1 MMRGESMINVRTDLA
16 VEANED
22 YKKVHKREIDGV
34 IINEEEGESAK
45 ITEVKITN
53 KEGSV
58 KLGKPIGNYI
68 TIDMPELTMYDGE
81 IMDDVSEIV
90 GKYIRKLVNMD
101 SEKTGLVVGLGNRQV
116 TPDALGPKVTDSI
129 MVTRHLKE
137 VMPEAIDDDV
147 RPVCTIAPGVL
158 GITGIETV
166 EIIKALVEKIHPD
179 FVICI
184 DALASR
190 KIQRV
195 NRSIQISDTGISP
208 GAGVGNHR
216 LEINENSLG
225 VKVIAIGVPTVVHA
239 ATIANDS
246 IDLVIDNLASY
257 ANKDSE
263 FYKLLTKIDKE
274 EKSILIKEI
283 LNPFIGDL
291 IVTPKEVDYVIDSLA
306 KIIAVGI
313 NIAIQPN
320 LDLEE
325 INKFTN

>member
-1 MMRGESMINVRTDLA
+1 MINVRTDLA

-53 KEGSV
+53 QEGSV

-90 GKYIRKLVNMD
+90 GKYIRKLVDMD

>member
-1 MMRGESMINVRTDLA
+1 MINVRTDLA

-53 KEGSV
+53 QEGSV

-68 TIDMPELTMYDGE
+68 TIDMPELTMYDGD

-90 GKYIRKLVNMD
+90 GKYIRKLVDMD